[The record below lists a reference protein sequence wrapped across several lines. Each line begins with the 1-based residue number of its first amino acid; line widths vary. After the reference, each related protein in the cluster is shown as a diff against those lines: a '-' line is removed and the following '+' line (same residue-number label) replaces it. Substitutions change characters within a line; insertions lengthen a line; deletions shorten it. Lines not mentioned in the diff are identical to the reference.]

1 MDLEVRS
8 HSTPWRQNLSHQ
20 KKSTGV
26 WTTYQCGIRFA
37 EKIEGA
43 RGTATTAQKVKASGQ
58 APAPEEIHFARQ
70 LQDHL
75 SFQQDGVQ
83 QLRHGIASFKP
94 FLESIL
100 YHKNEDDRARQLS
113 ILREYLDS
121 QKLKDVKDTERP
133 FLGQLWQ
140 AWSYAS
146 QNNDERLVSSIASIF
161 TSLLKTLS
169 SLIDFRDHGSIL
181 CRTVLQ
187 NQHLRL
193 IKRCLDAPK
202 HKDFLLSPALRLL
215 TEVVCFDG
223 GVLAKEAYK
232 RRKQTFDPATMRRT
246 LGSPK
251 PSKCI
256 HQAEDC
262 VSTHLTSPFSTSAS
276 ILLTQSCLKLMNCS
290 IRDEEDARRRPAIR
304 TLTIRYILAHL
315 KYLHEGG
322 KADVLRNRPLCS
334 SLFHFLRDDP
344 AEVVNELLSATEQSF
359 SKIANCLDPRRL
371 LCFSNRISSVSLR
384 SQHVLRKVMPRQN
397 ELPMAESRDHQ
408 PHVRCP
414 ARERMVSSWNDE
426 IRPDQSTKD
435 TVDLGLDSIDFYD
448 RHERP
453 NVRTLLCWH
462 GYKHCGHSRISK
474 NVS

>member
-8 HSTPWRQNLSHQ
+8 HSTALAAEICHI
-20 KKSTGV
+20 KKSRPEFGRHTNAAFIMPKRSRE
-26 WTTYQCGIRFA
+26 Q
-37 EKIEGA
+37 EEPQQQPK
-43 RGTATTAQKVKASGQ
+43 KVKASGQ

-146 QNNDERLVSSIASIF
+146 QNNNERLVSSIASIF

-169 SLIDFRDHGSIL
+169 SLIDFRDHGFIL

-232 RRKQTFDPATMRRT
+232 RREQTFDPATMRRT
-246 LGSPK
+246 LGFAKPK
-251 PSKCI
+251 
-256 HQAEDC
+256 
-262 VSTHLTSPFSTSAS
+262 
-276 ILLTQSCLKLMNCS
+276 
-290 IRDEEDARRRPAIR
+290 
-304 TLTIRYILAHL
+304 
-315 KYLHEGG
+315 
-322 KADVLRNRPLCS
+322 
-334 SLFHFLRDDP
+334 
-344 AEVVNELLSATEQSF
+344 
-359 SKIANCLDPRRL
+359 
-371 LCFSNRISSVSLR
+371 
-384 SQHVLRKVMPRQN
+384 
-397 ELPMAESRDHQ
+397 
-408 PHVRCP
+408 
-414 ARERMVSSWNDE
+414 
-426 IRPDQSTKD
+426 
-435 TVDLGLDSIDFYD
+435 
-448 RHERP
+448 
-453 NVRTLLCWH
+453 
-462 GYKHCGHSRISK
+462 
-474 NVS
+474 